1 MTYVTLEGNAGKQP
15 ELKTSKTGKSYCRF
29 SIAWSERQKTGD
41 QWIDGPT
48 VWVSVTCFGRVAE
61 NAAATITKGTRVIV
75 SGNLKPELWSSNH
88 GEETVFTL
96 TADKIGPALTFAT
109 AQVSVNSRGGHSGG
123 WQNQGQQQQQSAW
136 GNQPSHQGN
145 TGGFSAT
152 QTDDEE
158 PPF

>member
-1 MTYVTLEGNAGKQP
+1 MAYVTLEGNAGKQP
-15 ELKTSKTGKSYCRF
+15 ELKTSQNGKSYCRF

-61 NAAATITKGTRVIV
+61 NAASTIGKGTRVV
-75 SGNLKPELWSSNH
+75 VAGNLKPELWSSNH
-88 GEETVFTL
+88 GEETVFTM
-96 TADKIGPALTFAT
+96 TADHVGPALTFAT
-109 AQVSVNSRGGHSGG
+109 AQVSANPRGGNSGG

-136 GNQPSHQGN
+136 GNQPRQQAN
-145 TGGFSAT
+145 TGGFSTT
-152 QTDDEE
+152 QTDDEQ